1 LLIYF
6 RKAVDK
12 VFLDNVALG
21 RYVEKRSFMHNLD
34 PRVKLLGLFVLAG
47 FAFSINSV
55 FDIISMSVYTVILM
69 MLSGLSLKYYLKS
82 MKSIWFLVLF
92 AFVMQLFSYE
102 GTPVFSF
109 WFITITD
116 KALFNSMVVTFR
128 LLFAILIS
136 TVLTLTTSPTSLA
149 HAMEDILKWFFVPKS
164 FAHELSMVM
173 TIAIRFIPVMAN
185 EADRIIKAQMSR
197 GANFDDRKI
206 SGKIKGIVSIIIPL
220 LISAMRRADDLSIA
234 MEARGY
240 HGWEGR
246 TRFKVFSWK
255 FSDTFFLFTFIA
267 ISVLITIY

>member
-1 LLIYF
+1 M
-6 RKAVDK
+6 
-12 VFLDNVALG
+12 FLDNVALG

-164 FAHELSMVM
+164 LHMNCL
-173 TIAIRFIPVMAN
+173 
-185 EADRIIKAQMSR
+185 
-197 GANFDDRKI
+197 
-206 SGKIKGIVSIIIPL
+206 
-220 LISAMRRADDLSIA
+220 
-234 MEARGY
+234 
-240 HGWEGR
+240 W
-246 TRFKVFSWK
+246 
-255 FSDTFFLFTFIA
+255 
-267 ISVLITIY
+267 